1 MDIET
6 YLTVDG
12 VECVTWSDEDGTH
25 SMTKAAHDEMEAAK
39 LTLMA
44 DE

>member
-12 VECVTWSDEDGTH
+12 VECVSWTDEHGTH
-25 SMTKAAHDEMEAAK
+25 SMTKAAYDEQQAE
-39 LTLMA
+39 LA
-44 DE
+44 DD